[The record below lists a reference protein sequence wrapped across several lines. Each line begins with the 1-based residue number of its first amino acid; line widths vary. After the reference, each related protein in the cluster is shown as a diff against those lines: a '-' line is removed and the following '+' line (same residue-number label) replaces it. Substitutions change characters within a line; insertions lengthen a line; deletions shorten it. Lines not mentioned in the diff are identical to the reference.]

1 MNLLLWPNGDNLE
14 VVEPSLGLVGAVAD
28 DEVVATHG
36 LVAHIITISGAIVSV
51 DSVANGSVATIIA
64 DAYRASPQVVI
75 KLEPNRFLQVVCN
88 DVRAAHVA
96 IGKRTLDIDFA
107 LVVGFVDLLA
117 RTDQGR

>member
-1 MNLLLWPNGDNLE
+1 MRFNCYNAE
-14 VVEPSLGLVGAVAD
+14 IVEPSFGFFGTVAD
-28 DEVVATHG
+28 NEVVATHG

-107 LVVGFVDLLA
+107 LVVGLVGLF
-117 RTDQGR
+117 